1 MTNPPCFDIISSYE
15 LLKGVTAHQTEMEK
29 AAQCATV
36 RGAGPV
42 YLPVPARALTLTA
55 VNDTL
60 LPLDDGTMP
69 ARLGGELYV
78 PYSVF
83 TMLGVSASQEG
94 GVLSLSANGGNAQ
107 LLPRRGDMYT
117 TRT

>member
-1 MTNPPCFDIISSYE
+1 M
-15 LLKGVTAHQTEMEK
+15 
-29 AAQCATV
+29 

-94 GVLSLSANGGNAQ
+94 GVLSLSANGET
-107 LLPRRGDMYT
+107 LSFSPTRGYVYDQNLNSYSPPCIPSERNGFMC
-117 TRT
+117 RSSCAAANSA

>member
-1 MTNPPCFDIISSYE
+1 M
-15 LLKGVTAHQTEMEK
+15 LLC
-29 AAQCATV
+29 AALVLFTC
-36 RGAGPV
+36 
-42 YLPVPARALTLTA
+42 PVPARALTLTA

-94 GVLSLSANGGNAQ
+94 GVLSLSANGET
-107 LLPRRGDMYT
+107 LSSVSYT
-117 TRT
+117 HLSALFLTVPQGGYIRFPVVHSGRQAG